1 MLHLVSLI
9 LIAAVMWKFLE
20 QASFPLTEQEYMQQ
34 LDAVAEYLNDW
45 GAAETVG
52 RSLLWKRGS

>member
-1 MLHLVSLI
+1 
-9 LIAAVMWKFLE
+9 MWKFLE

-45 GAAETVG
+45 GVADTVRVWG
-52 RSLLWKRGS
+52 RRAGWM